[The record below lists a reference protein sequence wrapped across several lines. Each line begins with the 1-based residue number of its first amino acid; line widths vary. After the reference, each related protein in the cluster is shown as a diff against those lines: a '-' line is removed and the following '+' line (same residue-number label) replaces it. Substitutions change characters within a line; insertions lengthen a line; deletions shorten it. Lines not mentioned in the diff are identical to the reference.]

1 MHSCADAP
9 LARVPV
15 VLASMANSGI
25 KSACRNCHCLTL
37 RATRTRRSL
46 SWRLWARSNQCSRP
60 RAKHIFAAMSFA
72 LIVDDDPTIV
82 LLVEQVLQALGHD
95 FDVAS
100 DGDAAWA
107 AWQRSR
113 HQLVI
118 LDLTMPA
125 MDGLDVCRRIREVD
139 PARSTYILVVT
150 GRDKAA
156 DLESVLDA
164 GADDYVTKPTTGQRL
179 LARMKIAQ
187 RRMETDRARRFV
199 EEELRQ
205 ARFLAGIGEAT
216 VGLQHE
222 INNPL
227 TGLLGTAELMLLD
240 MQEAGQK
247 TDDIRV
253 IIEQGRRIGALVKRL
268 GDLRDPRS
276 VHYVGGKPMV
286 DLDGDRKP

>member
-1 MHSCADAP
+1 MP
-9 LARVPV
+9 
-15 VLASMANSGI
+15 
-25 KSACRNCHCLTL
+25 
-37 RATRTRRSL
+37 
-46 SWRLWARSNQCSRP
+46 
-60 RAKHIFAAMSFA
+60 FA
-72 LIVDDDPTIV
+72 LIADDDPTIV
-82 LLVEQVLQALGHD
+82 LLVEQVLQALGRD
-95 FDVAS
+95 FDVTS

-113 HQLVI
+113 HKLVI
-118 LDLTMPA
+118 LDLTMPT
-125 MDGLDVCRRIREVD
+125 MDGLDVCRRIRELD
-139 PARSTYILVVT
+139 PERTTYILVVT
-150 GRDKAA
+150 GRDTAA

-164 GADDYVTKPTTGQRL
+164 GADDYVNKPTTGQHL
-179 LARMKIAQ
+179 LARTKIAQ
-187 RRMETDRARRFV
+187 RRMENDAARRFADA
-199 EEELRQ
+199 ELRR

-268 GDLRDPRS
+268 GELRDPRS
-276 VHYVGGKPMV
+276 VHYVGGKRMT
-286 DLDGDRKP
+286 DLKPD

>member
-1 MHSCADAP
+1 MP
-9 LARVPV
+9 
-15 VLASMANSGI
+15 
-25 KSACRNCHCLTL
+25 
-37 RATRTRRSL
+37 
-46 SWRLWARSNQCSRP
+46 
-60 RAKHIFAAMSFA
+60 FA

-82 LLVEQVLQALGHD
+82 LLVEQVLQALDRD

-100 DGDAAWA
+100 DGDAAWE

-113 HQLVI
+113 HKLIV
-118 LDLTMPA
+118 LDLMMPK

-139 PARSTYILVVT
+139 PERNTYILVVT

-156 DLESVLDA
+156 DLESVLEA
-164 GADDYVTKPTTGQRL
+164 GADDYLSKPTTGQRL
-179 LARMKIAQ
+179 LARMKIAE
-187 RRMETDRARRFV
+187 RRMENDRARRLA
-199 EEELRQ
+199 EEELRK

-247 TDDIRV
+247 TEDIST
-253 IIEQGRRIGALVKRL
+253 IIEQGRRISALVKRL
-268 GDLRDPRS
+268 GELRDPRS
-276 VHYVGGKPMV
+276 VHYAGGRRMIDLAGEV
-286 DLDGDRKP
+286 DKV

>member
-1 MHSCADAP
+1 MP
-9 LARVPV
+9 
-15 VLASMANSGI
+15 
-25 KSACRNCHCLTL
+25 
-37 RATRTRRSL
+37 
-46 SWRLWARSNQCSRP
+46 
-60 RAKHIFAAMSFA
+60 FA

-82 LLVEQVLQALGHD
+82 LLVEQVLQSLGRD
-95 FDVAS
+95 YDAAA
-100 DGDAAWA
+100 DGDAAWT

-113 HQLVI
+113 HKLVV
-118 LDLTMPA
+118 LDLMMPK

-139 PARSTYILVVT
+139 PDRNTYILVVT

-179 LARMKIAQ
+179 MARLKIAQ
-187 RRMETDRARRFV
+187 RRMENDRARRLA
-199 EEELRQ
+199 EEELRR

-247 TDDIRV
+247 TDDIRT
-253 IIEQGRRIGALVKRL
+253 IIEQGRRISDLVKRL
-268 GDLRDPRS
+268 GELRDPQS
-276 VHYVGGKPMV
+276 VHYVGGKRMI
-286 DLDGDRKP
+286 DLGGQGE